1 MIERIA
7 LELDQGSVAMERSL
21 QRYEFL
27 ERMRRCCRRRQVAV
41 LAFGFGAQEIR
52 LVLEGETDD
61 IMNAVRGMKVGTTR
75 AVCNWG
81 VEFRFGLT
89 LRWEVKPEDLM
100 GSVVWAHQASRGGN
114 QNGPLANPWSSH
126 RDYLGFRSASFIDR
140 AAIAGRVSPEVLHRA
155 LQGRSLPQLSE
166 DDKPYRPGL
175 VTLLRVAGA
184 VLGVLPSDR
193 RCFRLFSKMA
203 GESGWSVH
211 EIARSLNLTPRRIR
225 QLWATEEPSVALGWL
240 HVSDAR
246 LAVVP

>member
-1 MIERIA
+1 MIEKIA
-7 LELDQGSVAMERSL
+7 LEMDQGSLTMERSL

-27 ERMRRCCRRRQVAV
+27 ERMCRCCKRRGVSV

-52 LVLEGETDD
+52 LVLEGEPRD

-75 AVCNWG
+75 AISNWG
-81 VEFRFGLT
+81 VQFRFGLT
-89 LRWEVKPEDLM
+89 LRWQVKPEDLM
-100 GSVVWAHQASRGGN
+100 GSVVWAHQASMGGN
-114 QNGPLANPWSSH
+114 KGGPLANPWTSH
-126 RDYLGFRSASFIDR
+126 RDYLGFRSAPFIDR
-140 AAIAGRVSPEVLHRA
+140 AAVASRLNPQVLHRA
-155 LQGRSLPQLSE
+155 LQGRSLPTVSE

-203 GESGWSVH
+203 GDSGWSVK

-225 QLWATEEPSVALGWL
+225 QLWATDEPSIALGWL